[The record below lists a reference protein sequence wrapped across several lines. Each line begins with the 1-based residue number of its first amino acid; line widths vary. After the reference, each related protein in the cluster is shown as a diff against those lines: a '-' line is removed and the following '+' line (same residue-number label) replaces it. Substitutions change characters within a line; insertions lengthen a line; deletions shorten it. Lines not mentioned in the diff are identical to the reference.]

1 MANGLVIR
9 KKNAS
14 YTLGWWNY
22 DRVIGVNRY
31 GRIESIILGFFP
43 REMFFLIRWSWAL
56 VRVVSWGGWR
66 VCVNKVAAFPCI
78 FRAKKQTAQFFC
90 FGL

>member
-1 MANGLVIR
+1 MANGLVIME
-9 KKNAS
+9 KNAS

-43 REMFFLIRWSWAL
+43 REMFFYNTL
-56 VRVVSWGGWR
+56 VEGPG
-66 VCVNKVAAFPCI
+66 
-78 FRAKKQTAQFFC
+78 
-90 FGL
+90 